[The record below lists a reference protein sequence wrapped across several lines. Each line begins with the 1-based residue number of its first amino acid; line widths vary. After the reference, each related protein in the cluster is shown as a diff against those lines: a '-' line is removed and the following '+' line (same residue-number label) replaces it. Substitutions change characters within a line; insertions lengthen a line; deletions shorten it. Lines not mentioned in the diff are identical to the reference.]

1 MTARTKGLLLA
12 AGAAGISGVAVFIN
26 AYGVKAVPDATVYT
40 TAKNL
45 VAAVLLAAL
54 ALLGARRTEQPAK
67 PARPRRL
74 AHLLPLAAIGVL
86 GGSLPFVLFF
96 EGLARA
102 SSTQSAL
109 LQKTLVIWV
118 VILAVPLL
126 GERLGIAHLA
136 AIGLLVAGQ
145 ATLAGGITGLHAG
158 PGELLVL
165 AATLLWA
172 VETVLA
178 RRLLRDVTPGV
189 LGVARMGLGTLVLL
203 GWLAVTDRLGALAGL
218 GRDGWWWALLTGAIL
233 ASYVATWLR
242 ALALAPAV
250 DVTAMLV
257 PAAILTGLL
266 NTAVKGTPLT
276 APAGIGMA
284 LLACGAV
291 LVVLA
296 QRRVIPA
303 PAQARP

>member
-1 MTARTKGLLLA
+1 MTERTKGLRLA
-12 AGAAGISGVAVFIN
+12 AAAAGISGIAVFIN

-45 VAAVLLAAL
+45 VAAVLLAVL
-54 ALLGARRTEQPAK
+54 ALLATREAQRPAE
-67 PARPRRL
+67 PARPRRPT
-74 AHLLPLAAIGVL
+74 HLLALTAIGVI
-86 GGSLPFVLFF
+86 GGSVPFVLFF

-102 SSTQSAL
+102 SSTQAAL

-145 ATLAGGITGLHAG
+145 VTLAGGVDGLHAG

-178 RRLLRDVTPGV
+178 RRLLHDVAPGV
-189 LGVARMGLGTLVLL
+189 LGVARMGLGAVVLL
-203 GWLAVTDRLGALAGL
+203 GWLAVTGRLGALAGL

-233 ASYVATWLR
+233 AAYVATWLR

-266 NTAVKGTPLT
+266 NTAVKGAPLT

-284 LLACGAV
+284 LLAGGAV

-296 QRRVIPA
+296 RRRVTTL
-303 PAQARP
+303 PAQAPS